1 MSFLSMEISFSSLLV
16 LSFLLFLQQT
26 NAITVHVV
34 DGIEKNNP
42 QLIYHCA
49 SGSDDLGKH
58 YPKFKDDFHFSFKRN
73 IFFETVFFCHFW
85 WGQKNIRFEVYRETG
100 ACGHETGGSNKGIC
114 YCFSSLLVL
123 SILLFVQQTNAA
135 TTCHIV
141 DGIEKNDPPIKFH
154 CASGNDDLGIHYP
167 KFNDDFK
174 FKFGFNLFRETVFF
188 CHFWWG
194 TKDAMF
200 EVYRDSGNCG
210 AEGGLDSGTCYWLIK
225 EDGFYF
231 APKYNPPASE
241 LIRKYGW

>member
-1 MSFLSMEISFSSLLV
+1 M
-16 LSFLLFLQQT
+16 
-26 NAITVHVV
+26 
-34 DGIEKNNP
+34 KN
-42 QLIYHCA
+42 
-49 SGSDDLGKH
+49 S
-58 YPKFKDDFHFSFKRN
+58 
-73 IFFETVFFCHFW
+73 
-85 WGQKNIRFEVYRETG
+85 
-100 ACGHETGGSNKGIC
+100 
-114 YCFSSLLVL
+114 FSSLLVL

-194 TKDAMF
+194 TIDAIF